1 MGDRLTLAEKLLNS
15 YPSKAVELLMDY
27 LQDKAI
33 RTETEQYIGQ
43 HDPSPAKLDAA
54 FEQQSRSIR
63 HRSHYSDASPPQR
76 TTRQNIPNAR
86 YGQPTPSNSAGS
98 VKSHTSS
105 MAAAGLER
113 IYLLSCDTD
122 GAEKP
127 VYAKIT
133 QGKHNLIGDK
143 VAFGRGLG
151 TDTDPVDE
159 VVAVPIPPGS
169 WEKATRAVNLTW
181 RRRNEFTTNEDTFYI
196 VSARSLDCDV
206 ILASDE
212 SLEYQG
218 PSGQSTAIR

>member
-54 FEQQSRSIR
+54 FEPQSRSTR
-63 HRSHYSDASPPQR
+63 NRSHYSDASAPQR
-76 TTRQNIPNAR
+76 TTRQNIPNAK

-105 MAAAGLER
+105 MAAAGLEK
-113 IYLLSCDTD
+113 IFLLSCDTD

-127 VYAKIT
+127 VYAKTT
-133 QGKHNLIGDK
+133 QGKHNLIRDK
-143 VAFGRGLG
+143 VVFGRGLG
-151 TDTDPVDE
+151 TDTDLVDE
-159 VVAVPIPPGS
+159 AVAVPIPPGG

-212 SLEYQG
+212 SLEYQV